1 MPGCSSLPNLNH
13 RWSGGGAVRH
23 SLHPTL
29 LLHRLSPLLAS
40 SHPYLHVQVPPSS
53 LSGCTDNRL
62 SNSRHFLRSRYV
74 PDIMLR
80 WRSICLSLC
89 PFTHPSRQTDK
100 QIDRQ
105 IARQIDDG
113 QLDTIHISIH
123 ISISIYIYIN
133 ICIHRQEKEMATHS
147 SILAWKIPMDRGAWQ
162 LQSMGRKSQT

>member
-1 MPGCSSLPNLNH
+1 MTTSFLTHSPPPTQGLFFPGPALYPCGRHNVGFTRETPMPGCSSLPNLNH

-100 QIDRQ
+100 
-105 IARQIDDG
+105 
-113 QLDTIHISIH
+113 
-123 ISISIYIYIN
+123 
-133 ICIHRQEKEMATHS
+133 
-147 SILAWKIPMDRGAWQ
+147 
-162 LQSMGRKSQT
+162 